1 MDVIADELDRL
12 VEGVVAGKN
21 HAFHRVYDLL
31 ADRLV
36 GFAVRRLRDRGAAE
50 DAVQQ
55 AFLELART
63 SSSFRGD
70 GASLRA
76 WLYASVRF
84 RCADEHRR
92 RSRRPEQPTDRLPEA
107 AAPEPMDRWR
117 SPELTSAMNALTQRQ
132 SLMLELRH
140 VDGLSGQD
148 IADLLDMKRPATY
161 AALDRAEA
169 SLRKAFTEAVESSA
183 PAASLPVRKDDPH
196 VTS

>member
-1 MDVIADELDRL
+1 
-12 VEGVVAGKN
+12 
-21 HAFHRVYDLL
+21 
-31 ADRLV
+31 
-36 GFAVRRLRDRGAAE
+36 
-50 DAVQQ
+50 
-55 AFLELART
+55 
-63 SSSFRGD
+63 
-70 GASLRA
+70 
-76 WLYASVRF
+76 VRF

-107 AAPEPMDRWR
+107 AAPEPVDRWL
-117 SPELTSAMNALTQRQ
+117 SPELAAAMDSLSQRQ

-183 PAASLPVRKDDPH
+183 RAASLPVRKDDPH

>member
-1 MDVIADELDRL
+1 VDVIADELDNL

-36 GFAVRRLRDRGAAE
+36 GFAIRRLRDRGAAE

-63 SSSFRGD
+63 SSAFRGD
-70 GASLRA
+70 GTSLRA

-107 AAPEPMDRWR
+107 AAPEPMDRWL
-117 SPELTSAMNALTQRQ
+117 SPELTTAMRSLTERQ
-132 SLMLELRH
+132 GLMLELRH
-140 VDGLSGQD
+140 IDGLSGQE
-148 IADLLDMKRPATY
+148 IAELLDMKRPAAY
-161 AALDRAEA
+161 AALDRAEV
-169 SLRKAFTEAVESSA
+169 SLRKAFIEAVESSA
-183 PAASLPVRKDDPH
+183 SPASLSVRKDGPH
-196 VTS
+196 VTP